1 MAVYRNKSSI
11 VEYLAAGG
19 ITGSLYK
26 VNMGLRGM
34 AVGGILGGALGGVA
48 GLLSLLVLR
57 LSGTSMEEVRYWQYK
72 WRLDREK
79 TIRET
84 PGVILMYILYIIYL
98 VSIIFYFFFI
108 LQKEEKDEMLLKHDE
123 HYGTKKISLELLDE
137 PTNDVKIKADK
148 K

>member
-1 MAVYRNKSSI
+1 MYRNKSSI

-34 AVGGILGGALGGVA
+34 AVGGVLGGALGGIA

-72 WRLDREK
+72 WRLDRDK

-84 PGVILMYILYIIYL
+84 TGVIILYNTFF
-98 VSIIFYFFFI
+98 FYFCY
-108 LQKEEKDEMLLKHDE
+108 EMFSFSIERRKR
-123 HYGTKKISLELLDE
+123 
-137 PTNDVKIKADK
+137 
-148 K
+148 